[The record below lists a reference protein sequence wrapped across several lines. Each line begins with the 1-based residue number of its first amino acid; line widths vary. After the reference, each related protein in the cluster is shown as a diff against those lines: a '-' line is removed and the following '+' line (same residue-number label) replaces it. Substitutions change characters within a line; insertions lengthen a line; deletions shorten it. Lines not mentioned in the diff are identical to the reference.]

1 MENLAG
7 MTNVQQVQTVSNAP
21 IFWVLCGVTVV
32 LSAIQA
38 ILYMRQSFK
47 TAKEVNLDPKIPREA
62 LRIGFISAI
71 GPALGVFIVMV
82 GLMAS
87 IGGPMAWL
95 RLSIIGAAAT
105 ELTAANVGA
114 EACGVTLGSEEYTL
128 VCLAVSWFTMAL
140 NGMGWLLFTG
150 VATPS
155 LEKLRNK
162 VSGGDMKWL
171 VVLSGACSRDHP
183 DDPFRGRHRLLLGF
197 VEPFQI
203 FFQCCFLLC
212 SDRKILLLPAIFA
225 DGWYYAVVLV
235 FFRSQEIP
243 ADQWPVFFVQKKGA
257 IAPQMM
263 LHPYCNSS
271 NPSAA
276 FIPPVDQR
284 KTFMRPSLPSRGYMF
299 LF

>member
-21 IFWVLCGVTVV
+21 IFWALCGVTVV

-38 ILYMRQSFK
+38 IRYMRQSFK

-171 VVLSGACSRDHP
+171 VVLSGACSLGIFGYLNAGEIMKGVGNTIAVLAGAISMVAIVKTICQKHP
-183 DDPFRGRHRLLLGF
+183 KLMEYSLGMAMI
-197 VEPFQI
+197 VGM
-203 FFQCCFLLC
+203 
-212 SDRKILLLPAIFA
+212 IFA
-225 DGWYYAVVLV
+225 IGY
-235 FFRSQEIP
+235 
-243 ADQWPVFFVQKKGA
+243 DQ
-257 IAPQMM
+257 
-263 LHPYCNSS
+263 
-271 NPSAA
+271 
-276 FIPPVDQR
+276 
-284 KTFMRPSLPSRGYMF
+284 
-299 LF
+299 LFK